1 MGVLDNIFGS
11 GSTTAVPG
19 GNLTKPIIIA
29 LLGLLASRALSGS
42 RSTAAPGAP
51 SNPIPTPSN
60 QGSMPGAQ
68 AAGPQDLSLGGV
80 LGGLGGLLESF
91 KRSGQGDVI
100 NSWIGTGANKSISPA
115 QLTDALGADTLNQL
129 SSQTGLSA
137 QDLTNQLSQ
146 ALPHVVDK
154 LSPEGRLP
162 DEQELTKMLKL

>member
-1 MGVLDNIFGS
+1 MGVLDSIFGS

-51 SNPIPTPSN
+51 SNPIPANP
-60 QGSMPGAQ
+60 GVVPGAQ
-68 AAGPQDLSLGGV
+68 STPAQDLSLGGV

-91 KRSGQGDVI
+91 TRSGQGDII
-100 NSWIGTGANKSISPA
+100 NSWIGTGVNKTVTPA
-115 QLTDALGADTLNQL
+115 QLGDALGAETLDQL
-129 SSQTGLSA
+129 SRQTGLSK
-137 QDLTNQLSQ
+137 QDLTTQLSQ

-154 LSPEGRLP
+154 LSPDGRLP
-162 DEQELTKMLKL
+162 DVQELSKMLKL